1 MSVVPLKR
9 EKAVHQQLEK
19 SLESFIESSGK
30 ISANMLGMVNKV
42 GGQIFAL
49 LFMMRRPLSLD
60 EISDILNSS
69 KGNVSVNIRLL
80 EENGLVRKVWV
91 KGSRRDYYEASRDY
105 PKKLIKG
112 FFDRV
117 RDGIEH
123 SLRMIEQ
130 CRSEVEEAAQR
141 VSGDDREDAD
151 FMKNQLVL
159 LALFY
164 EQASQMFDDFYQ
176 GRKVDIELL
185 RTATLG

>member
-42 GGQIFAL
+42 GGQIFSM
-49 LFMMRRPLSLD
+49 LFLMRRPLSLD
-60 EISDILNSS
+60 EISDILKTS

-80 EENGLVRKVWV
+80 EDNGLVRKVWV
-91 KGSRRDYYEASRDY
+91 KGSRKDYYEAARDY

-130 CRSEVEEAAQR
+130 CSIEVDEAAAN
-141 VSGDDREDAD
+141 VTGEDRQDAI
-151 FMKNQLVL
+151 FMQNQLGL
-159 LALFY
+159 LMLFY
-164 EQASQMFDDFYQ
+164 QPASQIFDDFYQ

-185 RTATLG
+185 RQATLG